1 MTLKELAKEIEIIKE
16 NHLRHLQEDVNK
28 INKKVE
34 SLDNRLW
41 WILGILV
48 SATVIPA
55 VVNFLLTQFA
65 A

>member
-16 NHLRHLQEDVNK
+16 NHLRHLQEDVQK
-28 INKKVE
+28 INKRVE

-48 SATVIPA
+48 TATVIPA
-55 VVNFLLTQFA
+55 VVNFVMERLPV
-65 A
+65 

>member
-1 MTLKELAKEIEIIKE
+1 MTLKELAREIEIIKD
-16 NHLRHLQEDVNK
+16 NHLRHLQEDVSK
-28 INKKVE
+28 LNKKVE

-48 SATVIPA
+48 SATVVPA

>member
-16 NHLRHLQEDVNK
+16 NHLRHLQEDVSK

-48 SATVIPA
+48 TATVIPA
-55 VVNFLLTQFA
+55 MVNFVVERLPV
-65 A
+65 

>member
-1 MTLKELAKEIEIIKE
+1 MTIKELAREIEIIKE
-16 NHLRHLQEDVNK
+16 NHLRHLQEDVQK

-48 SATVIPA
+48 TATVIPA
-55 VVNFLLTQFA
+55 VVNFVMERLPV
-65 A
+65 

>member
-1 MTLKELAKEIEIIKE
+1 MTLKELAKEIEVIKE
-16 NHLRHLQEDVNK
+16 NHLKHLQEDVQK
-28 INKKVE
+28 INKRVE

-55 VVNFLLTQFA
+55 VVNFVMERFTF
-65 A
+65 

>member
-1 MTLKELAKEIEIIKE
+1 MTIKELAREIEIIKE
-16 NHLRHLQEDVNK
+16 NHLKHLQEDVQK

-55 VVNFLLTQFA
+55 VVNFVMERLPV
-65 A
+65 

>member
-1 MTLKELAKEIEIIKE
+1 MTIKELAREIEVIKE
-16 NHLRHLQEDVNK
+16 NHLKHLQEDVNK

-48 SATVIPA
+48 TATVIPA
-55 VVNFLLTQFA
+55 VVNFVQQRFLL
-65 A
+65 